1 LHGGKLW
8 VDSEPGHGSIFYF
21 TIPKNGISDA

>member
-1 LHGGKLW
+1 LW